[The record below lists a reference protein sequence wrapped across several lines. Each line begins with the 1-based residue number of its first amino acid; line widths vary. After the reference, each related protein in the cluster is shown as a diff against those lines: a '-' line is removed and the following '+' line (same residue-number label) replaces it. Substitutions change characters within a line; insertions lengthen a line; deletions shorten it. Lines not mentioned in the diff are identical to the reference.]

1 VWSVRAGGMDR
12 PISTISHPAG
22 PLLSSQPGGPPCW
35 VSPLA
40 FGIIGWK
47 QMIMKATKIMTA
59 FVTVYRH
66 TLFPVSP
73 PSSHSGSV
81 YFLELDCG
89 RCVNNSDSLF
99 ILTSIPAWAS
109 LTPLC
114 LYIAE
119 SEGVS
124 GDLGHAFLTI
134 NHKVMG

>member
-1 VWSVRAGGMDR
+1 MDR
-12 PISTISHPAG
+12 PSRTKSHPAG
-22 PLLSSQPGGPPCW
+22 SLSSSQPGVPVVLG
-35 VSPLA
+35 
-40 FGIIGWK
+40 GWK
-47 QMIMKATKIMTA
+47 QNIMKATKIMTA
-59 FVTVYRH
+59 FLTVYRH

-99 ILTSIPAWAS
+99 ILTSIPAGAS

-114 LYIAE
+114 LY
-119 SEGVS
+119 GRVKVHVS

-134 NHKVMG
+134 NPEARQ